1 MGFLGDSGPKAPI
14 VLGTN
19 SLSLSEH
26 KVDVVK
32 TELWGLTLL
41 AQLYHVVESLD
52 VDPEHICI

>member
-1 MGFLGDSGPKAPI
+1 M